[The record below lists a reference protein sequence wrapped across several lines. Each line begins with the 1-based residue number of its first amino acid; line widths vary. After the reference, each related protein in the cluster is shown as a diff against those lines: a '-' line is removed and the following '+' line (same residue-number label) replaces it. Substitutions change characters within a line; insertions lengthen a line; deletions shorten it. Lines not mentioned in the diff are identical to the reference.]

1 MLASEV
7 TCKYNCCDGVF
18 SPGRS
23 HLCVRPE
30 YQLLFARAF
39 PVPLNINYHPGG
51 MLRNEFV
58 VVLDALLPVT
68 FYTQMS
74 RNLEYSFW
82 KAVKHKYYYNI
93 ISCL

>member
-1 MLASEV
+1 MYICSVMLASEV
-7 TCKYNCCDGVF
+7 TCKYNCGVN
-18 SPGRS
+18 
-23 HLCVRPE
+23 PE

-39 PVPLNINYHPGG
+39 PVPLNINFHPGG

-74 RNLEYSFW
+74 RNLEYSFR
-82 KAVKHKYYYNI
+82 KVV
-93 ISCL
+93 